1 MEPTTLRRRPSVRYL
16 RSVTR
21 PAPSGLLALV
31 HRPYERLAFSAVVA
45 FAAFACKAKPKPP
58 PQNPAPSAS
67 VSAEPAASAAPE
79 ATAHCKSLS
88 ETASLRVGEA
98 ERSRAPAGED
108 EDELDE
114 AALPFA
120 TRVDAAVALDDAFA
134 VGGLETRGGKTEAFV
149 GWVPLGGGNGKR
161 LGLGTVHGDVDPP
174 LVAGRGNLLVAAVSD
189 MDAAGG
195 MLRVH
200 RLDPATD
207 KPSGDVSIT
216 GVEHDAGAAL
226 AVDAQGAVLVFGAK
240 RAQGVV
246 LKLAYL
252 DPAALKGSPETRE
265 LEHTLHA
272 ESPALFARSGGF
284 WLAWISEQPAK
295 PPVDAGV
302 RPDAAPPSDESDG
315 PLVSSGPRVLYAL
328 PLDIHGKPTGLGIPR
343 AVSAEKARVLGFE
356 AAVMPDGRLAL
367 AYREDESS
375 PGSEHAPPDLARIG
389 LDGAI
394 ERAKIE
400 DEDLSAGLPALLADP
415 RPGGRVWL
423 ALESASGGTRVG
435 LLKAEPLGLE
445 SLVGDRLLRG
455 AEVLAASSGAL
466 LVSRNRGR
474 AVELDVIECKPS
486 P

>member
-1 MEPTTLRRRPSVRYL
+1 L
-16 RSVTR
+16 
-21 PAPSGLLALV
+21 APLG
-31 HRPYERLAFSAVVA
+31 
-45 FAAFACKAKPKPP
+45 CKTKPKPP
-58 PQNPAPSAS
+58 PSPVPSAS

-88 ETASLRVGEA
+88 ENAALRVGEA
-98 ERSRAPAGED
+98 ERRVPAGDD

-120 TRVDAAVALDDAFA
+120 TRVDAAAALDEAFA

-149 GWVPLGGGNGKR
+149 GWVPRGGGSGKR

-174 LVAGRGNLLVAAVSD
+174 LVAGRGTVLGAAVSD

-200 RLDPATD
+200 RLDPASD
-207 KPSGDVSIT
+207 KPSGDVSFT

-226 AVDAQGAVLVFGAK
+226 AVDEQGAVLVFGAK
-240 RAQGVV
+240 RAQGVA

-252 DPAALKGSPETRE
+252 DPAALEGAPETRE
-265 LEHTLHA
+265 IEHTLHA
-272 ESPALFARSGGF
+272 ESPALLARSGGF

-302 RPDAAPPSDESDG
+302 RADAAPPSDESDA

-328 PLDIHGKPTGLGIPR
+328 PLDVRGKPSNGGIPR
-343 AVSAEKARVLGFE
+343 AVSAEKGRVLGFE

-375 PGSEHAPPDLARIG
+375 PGSEHAPPDLARVG
-389 LDGAI
+389 LDGAVD
-394 ERAKIE
+394 RAKIE

-435 LLKAEPLGLE
+435 VLKTEPLGLE

-455 AEVLAASSGAL
+455 AEVLAAGSGAL